1 MLSIDAGRPATMSYS
16 FQQHQLSGN
25 MLANGFGASR
35 GKPDAV
41 NKIPI
46 PTLPTISASLY
57 DDPNALFPPT
67 PTARTSGRAQL
78 LAGLRTA
85 PKTPTG
91 SEHPGLGPFD
101 GEFQNETQS
110 GVGHLNFL
118 MNRNERAFGHDLPR
132 HQPAHSAHLHAARSS
147 LTQDHFNNIQFS
159 TFGGLPT
166 PPTSSHYLYQGD
178 QDYEAKAY
186 ADLLARNMSLAQQQQ
201 QQQHLI
207 QQLRIAQQTQQ
218 LQQIH
223 QQMQPLQIQSTISQA
238 FGTPPI
244 SPAVYSPTV
253 SSHPQIHSMYNP
265 NAQANTQSYIPQQVR
280 PKQPG
285 FSAQAQPEQNSLSAM
300 TSQLRISPSPPLAR
314 PVARAPSSR
323 STPSPTKEFNAP
335 DRVAAK
341 KTPSP
346 PPASISTFRRGHKKC
361 ISLSGCNSSMNPA
374 LADGGPKTSIPRLS
388 GVPSTPLNSTFG
400 GRGDH
405 PIRQPRGP
413 PALEEVIAKPTAKHE
428 GSKNFSSR
436 QRRRALTKLVNAG
449 LERRGTKQTAPSA
462 PMTMT
467 PVSEHD
473 TLGYSKE
480 VDPMDHTM
488 RKDTSLEASSTY
500 RTEGRRTPRRT
511 GLAAPHLAAHSAEKR
526 RSAVF

>member
-46 PTLPTISASLY
+46 PSLPTISASLY
-57 DDPNALFPPT
+57 DDPNAMFPQT
-67 PTARTSGRAQL
+67 PTARSSGRAQL

-91 SEHPGLGPFD
+91 IEHPGMGSFD
-101 GEFQNETQS
+101 GEFLGDS
-110 GVGHLNFL
+110 GQIGTANFNFL
-118 MNRNERAFGHDLPR
+118 MNRNERTFAHDLSR
-132 HQPAHSAHLHAARSS
+132 HQSVPSMHPQVARSS
-147 LTQDHFNNIQFS
+147 LPQDHFNNVQFS
-159 TFGGLPT
+159 FGGLPT

-178 QDYEAKAY
+178 QEYEAKAY
-186 ADLLARNMSLAQQQQ
+186 AELLARNLSLAQQQQ
-201 QQQHLI
+201 QQQQFI
-207 QQLRIAQQTQQ
+207 QQLRMAQQA
-218 LQQIH
+218 QQIQQMH
-223 QQMQPLQIQSTISQA
+223 QQIQPLQIQSTISQA
-238 FGTPPI
+238 LGTPPI

-253 SSHPQIHSMYNP
+253 ANLHQSHCMYGS
-265 NAQANTQSYIPQQVR
+265 NAQATPHSYTPQQSR
-280 PKQPG
+280 PKPTG
-285 FSAQAQPEQNSLSAM
+285 FSTHAQSEQPSLVSM

-314 PVARAPSSR
+314 SAARTPSSR
-323 STPSPTKEFNAP
+323 SSPSPTRGCGNL
-335 DRVAAK
+335 DRVSAK

-346 PPASISTFRRGHKKC
+346 PPASASTFRRGHKKC
-361 ISLSGCNSSMNPA
+361 ISLSGCSNMNPA

-413 PALEEVIAKPTAKHE
+413 PALEEIIAKPTAKHE

-449 LERRGTKQTAPSA
+449 LERRGTKQAGPVSSMA
-462 PMTMT
+462 
-467 PVSEHD
+467 PVSEHE
-473 TLGYSKE
+473 TSEQSGE
-480 VDPMDHTM
+480 REMMDHTT
-488 RKDTSLEASSTY
+488 RKDSSLESTAVF
-500 RTEGRRTPRRT
+500 RVEGRRTPRRT
-511 GLAAPHLAAHSAEKR
+511 GLAAPHLAAQSAEKR
-526 RSAVF
+526 RSAIF

>member
-1 MLSIDAGRPATMSYS
+1 MLSIDAGRPATMSYP
-16 FQQHQLSGN
+16 FQQHQLAGN
-25 MLANGFGASR
+25 MLPNGFSASR

-57 DDPNALFPPT
+57 DDPNALFPQT
-67 PTARTSGRAQL
+67 PTSRSSGRAQL

-91 SEHPGLGPFD
+91 SEHTGIVPLD
-101 GEFQNETQS
+101 GDFQGDTMHHGAGN
-110 GVGHLNFL
+110 LNFL
-118 MNRNERAFGHDLPR
+118 MNRNERSFGHELPR
-132 HQPAHSAHLHAARSS
+132 HQSAHSAHLHAARSS
-147 LTQDHFNNIQFS
+147 LSQDHFNNLQFS
-159 TFGGLPT
+159 SFGGLPT

-186 ADLLARNMSLAQQQQ
+186 AELLARNISLAQQQQ
-201 QQQHLI
+201 QQQHFI
-207 QQLRIAQQTQQ
+207 QQLRLAQQTQQ

-223 QQMQPLQIQSTISQA
+223 QQMQPLQIQSTMSQA
-238 FGTPPI
+238 LGTPPI
-244 SPAVYSPTV
+244 SPAIYSPTV
-253 SSHPQIHSMYNP
+253 SNQPQLHSLYGSNT
-265 NAQANTQSYIPQQVR
+265 AANVQSYTTSQQNR
-280 PKQPG
+280 PKQGG
-285 FSAQAQPEQNSLSAM
+285 FSVPIPSEQMALTSM
-300 TSQLRISPSPPLAR
+300 TSQLRISPSPPLTRSTAR
-314 PVARAPSSR
+314 TPSSR

-335 DRVAAK
+335 ERVVTK

-346 PPASISTFRRGHKKC
+346 PPVSTSTFRRGHKKC
-361 ISLSGCNSSMNPA
+361 ISLSGCTNMNPA
-374 LADGGPKTSIPRLS
+374 IDGGPKTSIPRLS

-413 PALEEVIAKPTAKHE
+413 PALEEVVAKPTAKHE

-449 LERRGTKQTAPSA
+449 LERRGTKPVGPVSS
-462 PMTMT
+462 MM

-473 TLGYSKE
+473 TPEYPGEDDS
-480 VDPMDHTM
+480 MDHIT
-488 RKDTSLEASSTY
+488 RKEMPLEATPTS
-500 RTEGRRTPRRT
+500 RPEGRRTPRRT
-511 GLAAPHLAAHSAEKR
+511 GLTAPHFAAHSAEKR